1 MNPATACC
9 TTTANIPLHPCAH
22 ADVGAQPRAGGARCA
37 RSRTTSR
44 TSHCAPPFQRPPA
57 SAPRTTKRC
66 GPPAINYRYVACLR
80 PSATRRDAPSISA
93 HGWGWPVRASGG
105 TNVAHRRLREAPW
118 WGPATAGALTA
129 LPAPQLPVSPVP
141 TPFQPRWPSGPT
153 VRRRG
158 RQARDHPARSRALHP
173 GRGRAKGEREAEVE
187 GYLHGPWFEGAAWV
201 PPSNIVPPSME
212 LPCMLFVSDSL
223 LQALPDGKHGR
234 VASNCL
240 TGCSQLLGFQQV
252 RSSLIL

>member
-1 MNPATACC
+1 MNPAPCTATACC
-9 TTTANIPLHPCAH
+9 TTTANIPLHRCAH

-66 GPPAINYRYVACLR
+66 GPPALNYRYVACLR
-80 PSATRRDAPSISA
+80 PSARRRDAPSISA
-93 HGWGWPVRASGG
+93 HGCGWPVRARDQSRI
-105 TNVAHRRLREAPW
+105 TANRHRRLREAPW
-118 WGPATAGALTA
+118 SGASHFAG
-129 LPAPQLPVSPVP
+129 PAPQLPVSPVP
-141 TPFQPRWPSGPT
+141 TPFQPRWPGGPA

-173 GRGRAKGEREAEVE
+173 GRGRAKGERRVICMDR
-187 GYLHGPWFEGAAWV
+187 GLRVRPGS
-201 PPSNIVPPSME
+201 PPSNIVSPSME
-212 LPCMLFVSDSL
+212 LLCMLFVSGSL

-234 VASNCL
+234 VSSNCL
-240 TGCSQLLGFQQV
+240 TGCSQWLGFQQV